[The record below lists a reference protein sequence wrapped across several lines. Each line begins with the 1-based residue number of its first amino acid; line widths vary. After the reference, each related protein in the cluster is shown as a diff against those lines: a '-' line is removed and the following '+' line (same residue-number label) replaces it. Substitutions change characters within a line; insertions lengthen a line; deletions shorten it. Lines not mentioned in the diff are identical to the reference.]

1 MREEH
6 IEIYLTKK
14 VSSQK
19 IKFNTVR
26 SYRATLKSWISY
38 SKGDD
43 SKAKQYLQSMLT
55 KKKPTSISGSLFIL
69 SDAYEIL
76 KIKPNPFYYLSR
88 KFNRSLGIYQK
99 KHARRYEISKKES
112 TFKQDAFR
120 IISPAKN
127 HVSTTEYSLQEL
139 FLKSRNNLI
148 YQLLFHYQL
157 RLSEIVAINLAD
169 LDLKAQTIRK
179 LFPFHSFRPI
189 DLSYISQ
196 ELDLYL
202 KYRKAF
208 CIIDNPA
215 LFLSKGGL
223 KRLRD
228 VAARRATNKMIQLM
242 NLYSKGKSIKHLRS
256 ANKSSLPSNGIE
268 LSALAR
274 LLCKDVSEM
283 LKTYLSLYENSSEE
297 I

>member
-14 VSSQK
+14 ISSQK

-26 SYRATLKSWISY
+26 SYRTVLKSWISY

-55 KKKPTSISGSLFIL
+55 KKKPTSISGTLFIL

-88 KFNRSLGIYQK
+88 KFCKAFSMHQK
-99 KHARRYEISKKES
+99 KHARMYKISKKES
-112 TFKQDAFR
+112 TSKQDAFK
-120 IISPAKN
+120 IIGPAKN
-127 HVSTTEYSLQEL
+127 HATTTEYSLKEL
-139 FLKSRNNLI
+139 FLKSRNDLI
-148 YQLLFHYQL
+148 YQLLYNYQL
-157 RLSEIVAINLAD
+157 RISEIVAINLAD

-179 LFPFHSFRPI
+179 LFPFQSFRPI

-208 CIIDNPA
+208 CEVDNPA
-215 LFLSKGGL
+215 LFLSKGL
-223 KRLRD
+223 KRLSD
-228 VAARRATNKMIQLM
+228 TSARRATNKTIQLI

-256 ANKSSLPSNGIE
+256 ANKSSPPSNGIE

-283 LKTYLSLYENSSEE
+283 LKTYLSLYENSSEG

>member
-14 VSSQK
+14 ISSQK

-55 KKKPTSISGSLFIL
+55 KNKPNSISVSLFIL
-69 SDAYEIL
+69 SDAYEVL
-76 KIKPNPFYYLSR
+76 KIKLNPFYYLSR
-88 KFNRSLGIYQK
+88 KFKKSLGMYQK
-99 KHARRYEISKKES
+99 KHSRRHEISQKES
-112 TFKQDAFR
+112 TSKQDAFR
-120 IISPAKN
+120 IIGQAKN
-127 HVSTTEYSLQEL
+127 HAMTTEYSLKEL
-139 FLKSRNNLI
+139 FLKSRNDLI

-169 LDLKAQTIRK
+169 LDLKTMTSRK

-196 ELDLYL
+196 ELDLHL

-208 CIIDNPA
+208 CEVDNPA
-215 LFLSKGGL
+215 LFLSKGF
-223 KRLRD
+223 KRLSD
-228 VAARRATNKMIQLM
+228 VAARRAINKMIQLM
-242 NLYSKGKSIKHLRS
+242 ELYSKGKSIKHLRS
-256 ANKSSLPSNGIE
+256 ANKSSLSFNGIE
-268 LSALAR
+268 LSALSR

-283 LKTYLSLYENSSEE
+283 LKTYLSLYGNSSEG

>member
-88 KFNRSLGIYQK
+88 KFKKSLSMYQK
-99 KHARRYEISKKES
+99 KHARRYKISKKES

-120 IISPAKN
+120 IIGPAKN

-139 FLKSRNNLI
+139 FLKSRNDLI
-148 YQLLFHYQL
+148 YQLLYNYQL
-157 RLSEIVAINLAD
+157 RISEIVSINLAD
-169 LDLKAQTIRK
+169 LDLKAMTIRK
-179 LFPFHSFRPI
+179 PFHSFRPI
-189 DLSYISQ
+189 DLSYVSQ
-196 ELDLYL
+196 ELDIYL
-202 KYRKAF
+202 KYRKTFYAV
-208 CIIDNPA
+208 DNPA
-215 LFLSKGGL
+215 LFLSKGL
-223 KRLRD
+223 KRLSD

-242 NLYSKGKSIKHLRS
+242 NLYSKGKSIKHLRL
-256 ANKSSLPSNGIE
+256 ANKSSLPTNGIE
-268 LSALAR
+268 L
-274 LLCKDVSEM
+274 
-283 LKTYLSLYENSSEE
+283 
-297 I
+297 